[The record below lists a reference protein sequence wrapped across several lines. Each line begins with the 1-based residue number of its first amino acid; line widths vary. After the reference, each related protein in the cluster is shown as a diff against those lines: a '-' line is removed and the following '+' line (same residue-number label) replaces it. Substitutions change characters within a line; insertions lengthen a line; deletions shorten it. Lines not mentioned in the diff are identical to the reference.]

1 MANQSQGPANA
12 PIGGNVI
19 EAWVQGFNANLSK
32 SIYKDSVTTVQTPSI
47 QILMIIKV

>member
-1 MANQSQGPANA
+1 MYRQSKGPTNA
-12 PIGGNVI
+12 PVAGGAA
-19 EAWVQGFNANLSK
+19 ESWSQGFNANLSK